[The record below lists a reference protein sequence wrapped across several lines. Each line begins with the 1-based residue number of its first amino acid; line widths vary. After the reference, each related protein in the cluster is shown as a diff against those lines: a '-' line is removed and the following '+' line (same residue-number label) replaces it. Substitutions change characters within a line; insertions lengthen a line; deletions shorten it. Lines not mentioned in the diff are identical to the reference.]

1 MNDLWPLWLMKATF
15 WSYDRYSIL
24 PLVKLFNRCIVLV
37 QTPIAELLFPFSTIL
52 SMTDFKDA
60 IFEMIRQGSQI
71 VKVVLSLDRVAR
83 HSGKILYYVHMYTQ
97 APGFAMTFTFII
109 YIHTLSLSFP
119 YFSFSLS
126 FFLSIINFLPVCPK
140 WILEFWISLFWLWV
154 YLSQFE
160 EFTLFG

>member
-1 MNDLWPLWLMKATF
+1 MKATF

-109 YIHTLSLSFP
+109 LSH
-119 YFSFSLS
+119 
-126 FFLSIINFLPVCPK
+126 PVP
-140 WILEFWISLFWLWV
+140 LLHSVPPFAL
-154 YLSQFE
+154 
-160 EFTLFG
+160 